1 MLPATKEDVMKKLC
15 QILTLLVTV
24 LTAQT
29 VIAAEVGDNGLHI
42 QPFFADTFLEMGEDL
57 AEATAEGKDLMVLFE
72 QNGCPYC
79 AEMHA
84 VNFEREEIVSYIEEN
99 FMVIQIDMWGSREVT
114 DFDGETLEE
123 RALARKWFVNFTP
136 TTLFFTLD
144 DPDNPPDNMRDAL
157 SFLLPGYFKPF
168 HHLSSLEYVATD
180 GYLEQ
185 PNFQR
190 WLQAKADHMREQGL
204 DVDLWN

>member
-1 MLPATKEDVMKKLC
+1 MKKLFV
-15 QILTLLVTV
+15 ILTAILLSH
-24 LTAQT
+24 TAH
-29 VIAAEVGDNGLHI
+29 AAEVGDNGLHL

-57 AEATAEGKDLMVLFE
+57 AEAAAEGKDLMVIFE

-84 VNFEREEIVSYIEEN
+84 VNFERDEIVSYIEEN
-99 FMVIQIDMWGSREVT
+99 FLVIQIDMWGSREIT
-114 DFDGETLEE
+114 DFDGEALEE

-136 TTLFFTLD
+136 TTLFFALD
-144 DPDNPPDNMRDAL
+144 DPDTPPESMRDAL
-157 SFLLPGYFKPF
+157 IFMLPGYFKPF

-180 GYLEQ
+180 GYSEQ

-190 WLQAKADHMREQGL
+190 WLQAKADHMRENGEE
-204 DVDLWN
+204 VDLWN

>member
-1 MLPATKEDVMKKLC
+1 MKKLC